1 MNINENK
8 NEDFKAH
15 LIGLGIAE
23 TRVKD
28 LSDGL
33 FILWS
38 ALCKLDYRN
47 LQIVCNEFEG
57 LATACKKFGKIEDRQ
72 YEFLNSK
79 GEEYK

>member
-8 NEDFKAH
+8 NADFKAH

-23 TRVKD
+23 TRVED
-28 LSDGL
+28 LSEGL